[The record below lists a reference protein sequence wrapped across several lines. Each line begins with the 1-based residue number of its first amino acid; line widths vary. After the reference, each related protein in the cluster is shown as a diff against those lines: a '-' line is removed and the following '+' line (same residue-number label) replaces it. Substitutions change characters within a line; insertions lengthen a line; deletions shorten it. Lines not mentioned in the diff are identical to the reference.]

1 MGVCGGGLYG
11 RASEFT
17 VLTRVMVP
25 QVLPMLGVFF
35 ILGFIS
41 SWTSYEFTMLY
52 MPKFPSIAYGLF
64 EYQYKMKRGMDM
76 PMYFAA
82 LAITAIPSLIL
93 FAAFQDKILVN
104 MTIGG
109 LKG

>member
-1 MGVCGGGLYG
+1 MDG
-11 RASEFT
+11 ATEFT
-17 VLTRVMVP
+17 VLTKIMLP
-25 QVLPMLGVFF
+25 QVLPMLGVFYTLSF
-35 ILGFIS
+35 IN

-52 MPKFPSIAYGLF
+52 MPRYPSIAYGLF
-64 EYQYKMKRGMDM
+64 QYQYKMQRGMDM

-82 LAITAIPSLIL
+82 LIITAIPSLVL